1 MQNILYILKYASI
14 YSYSETI
21 INELIAKNYR
31 VDICIMKENI
41 SGSTK
46 YEIAG
51 KDNEKTLIAK
61 N

>member
-51 KDNEKTLIAK
+51 VCNASDTIS
-61 N
+61 